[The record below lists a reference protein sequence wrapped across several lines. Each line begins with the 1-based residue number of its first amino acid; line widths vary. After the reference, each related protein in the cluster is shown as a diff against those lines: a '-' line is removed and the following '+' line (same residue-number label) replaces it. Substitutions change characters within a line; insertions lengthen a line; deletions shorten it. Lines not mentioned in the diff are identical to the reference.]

1 MAIILMEKEVKH
13 YTKNKDNKKRR
24 NMKKKKTKPN
34 KYTLLHKSNERFA
47 RNNLQL
53 LSENAKLKDDLV
65 IAENK
70 LDDMTQVKES
80 IQLQNQTLEKR
91 LLATEVEL
99 LRKIV
104 SLYEKQPIQ
113 QPIVYNYPNSNGV
126 STTGTTITTASN
138 TINGY

>member
-24 NMKKKKTKPN
+24 NMKKRKTKPN
-34 KYTLLHKSNERFA
+34 KYTLLHRSNERFA

-65 IAENK
+65 VAEKK
-70 LDDMTQVKES
+70 LDDITQVKES
-80 IQLQNQTLEKR
+80 IQLANQTLEKR

-104 SLYEKQPIQ
+104 SLYEKQPVQ

>member
-1 MAIILMEKEVKH
+1 MYIKL
-13 YTKNKDNKKRR
+13 NKKQLI
-24 NMKKKKTKPN
+24 NKVVKLTKEKTD
-34 KYTLLHKSNERFA
+34 LIEA
-47 RNNLQL
+47 NNLKG
-53 LSENAKLKDDLV
+53 ETLV
-65 IAENK
+65 NLQDK
-70 LDDMTQVKES
+70 YDDMVKVKES
-80 IQLQNQTLEKR
+80 IQLANQTLEKR

-104 SLYEKQPIQ
+104 SLYEKQPVQ

>member
-1 MAIILMEKEVKH
+1 M
-13 YTKNKDNKKRR
+13 KNKKSKR
-24 NMKKKKTKPN
+24 KAN
-34 KYTLLHKSNERFA
+34 KYTLLHKSNEKFA
-47 RNNLQL
+47 RSNLQL

-65 IAENK
+65 IAGNK

-104 SLYEKQPIQ
+104 ALYEKQQPQ
-113 QPIVYNYPNSNGV
+113 QVVYNYPSSNGV
-126 STTGTTITTASN
+126 STGNSTFTTSTTN
-138 TINGY
+138 TSVLGV